1 MKQVDLY
8 KTIRIIF
15 QRRKKLVKGATERNA
30 KYAGKNDAD
39 ATRIRFANLKTS
51 MDTNAASKQA
61 EIADIQGQVRD
72 ILDSAGIAA
81 ILSVPY
87 QAVGMKLYGLSNRFG
102 GVTFQNEAKRYLDNF
117 SSMGLVESVLV
128 AIAQI
133 FNVTWA
139 AP

>member
-1 MKQVDLY
+1 M
-8 KTIRIIF
+8 
-15 QRRKKLVKGATERNA
+15 VKGATERNA
-30 KYAGKNDAD
+30 KYVGKNDAD

-61 EIADIQGQVRD
+61 EIADIQAQVRT
-72 ILDSAGIAA
+72 ILDSAGVAA

-102 GVTFQNEAKRYLDNF
+102 GATFAAEATRYLNNF
-117 SSMGLVESVLV
+117 SSMGLTEAVLV

-133 FNVTWA
+133 FNVEWS
-139 AP
+139 APA